1 MNSKCNH
8 SVHLLVFR
16 QLTSIILNSINHLY
30 RLLYIYYLRFII
42 FPFIYSYL
50 DSDVES
56 FNRYVQNK
64 YLGKRWE
71 LDYR

>member
-8 SVHLLVFR
+8 SDPLLIFR
-16 QLTSIILNSINHLY
+16 QLTFIILNSINHLY

-64 YLGKRWE
+64 YLEKR
-71 LDYR
+71 